1 MQLPEQLLVLHRQAL
16 VDLGLLLQRL
26 LEFGLFAGELPAG
39 GDREPILLSAHTAL
53 PGELGTVRRVSGNH

>member
-39 GDREPILLSAHTAL
+39 GDRDHMQEIKRS
-53 PGELGTVRRVSGNH
+53 